1 MTFSSPAGHT
11 EKVGSARRSA
21 GIHSWQSGTTRGF
34 SGTSH
39 HRATDRTR
47 RSTGAGRCR
56 RSPHRGFSRT
66 SENLASDNEHIASHT
81 SGSSGTRGQGTKG
94 RECVVVHECEM
105 TSQAHYN
112 NNSSYIA
119 LHPVKIYK
127 LAVLYIIN
135 ISIHITSIVNAYI
148 HQHVSF
154 QSAAHLLMPF

>member
-21 GIHSWQSGTTRGF
+21 GIHSWRRGTTRRF

-47 RSTGAGRCR
+47 RSRGAGRWR
-56 RSPHRGFSRT
+56 RSPRRGFSRN
-66 SENLASDNEHIASHT
+66 SDNLASDSEHIASPT

-94 RECVVVHECEM
+94 RECVVVQECEM

-112 NNSSYIA
+112 NNNSYTA
-119 LHPVKIYK
+119 LHPVTIYK
-127 LAVLYIIN
+127 LAALYIIN
-135 ISIHITSIVNAYI
+135 IKIRLTTNNNKKV
-148 HQHVSF
+148 QV
-154 QSAAHLLMPF
+154 L